1 MKTNQ
6 LMTHLRSIN
15 MSLHGLMVCNP
26 DGSYDD

>member
-15 MSLHGLMVCNP
+15 MRLNDLIVCNT